1 MQTRSHYCIYSII
14 KTEYIRCHIM
24 DTKNIVL
31 TGLFCLS
38 GCSVTSSTLNQTI
51 DIKMAQ
57 DKYNQA
63 LANHIQVTVDDR
75 ITFTGQRRIKVPRT
89 KPNISVKYKSLP
101 ADDHQCIIADTMVIS
116 QHDENGNSIFDP
128 ATTALKS
135 TAGTAVKTTGNLLM
149 TSPSSSLS
157 GVSST
162 TSDVTSTDS
171 GTWIYGYD
179 HNEYSY
185 SPEIVDS
192 EECREWIKPYLKEE
206 ALYNDNPN
214 YDLVDP
220 ETGLSIKINDP
231 TEQIRHL
238 DPTEQIRQLDPTEQ
252 IRQLDPTEQLRQL
265 DPIEQIRQLDPT
277 EQIRQLDP
285 TEQIR
290 QLDPTEQIRQLDPT
304 DQIRQLD
311 PTDQIR
317 QLDPTGQIKALNPA
331 GKIQQLNPAKQAYP
345 EEEINITDLYN

>member
-1 MQTRSHYCIYSII
+1 
-14 KTEYIRCHIM
+14 M

-290 QLDPTEQIRQLDPT
+290 QLDPTEQIRQFDPTEQIRQLDPTEQIRQLDPT

>member
-1 MQTRSHYCIYSII
+1 
-14 KTEYIRCHIM
+14 M
-24 DTKNIVL
+24 DKKSFVI
-31 TGLFCLS
+31 TGLICMS
-38 GCSVTSSTLNQTI
+38 GCSVTSSSLNQTI

-57 DKYNQA
+57 DRYNQA
-63 LANHIQVTVDDR
+63 LADHIQVTVDDR

-89 KPNISVKYKSLP
+89 KPNIAVKYKSLP
-101 ADDHQCIIADTMVIS
+101 ADEHQCIVADTMVIS
-116 QHDENGNSIFDP
+116 QHDENRSSVFDP
-128 ATTALKS
+128 ATSAIKS

-157 GVSST
+157 GISST

-252 IRQLDPTEQLRQL
+252 IRQLDPTEQ
-265 DPIEQIRQLDPT
+265 IRQLDPT
-277 EQIRQLDP
+277 EQIRQFDP
-285 TEQIR
+285 T
-290 QLDPTEQIRQLDPT
+290 DQIRQLDPT

-317 QLDPTGQIKALNPA
+317 QLDPTEQIKALNPA